1 LDSEGAA
8 MNDETKQRADEK
20 YSRTVRYKC
29 RKESVYKK
37 DEEKWQID
45 IERPR
50 MDSALNSRE

>member
-1 LDSEGAA
+1 